1 MKLFEV
7 GGSPADT
14 RYLFLGD
21 YVDRGYFSIEVRISP
36 FPTFCTSPDR
46 PILHSSVYYTFG
58 RSRSGIRIHFSSYVV
73 ITNAGISLIT
83 SPSNLNVSQSQPY
96 PSDLSH
102 RRPIVV
108 PQVNTNTANACMTL
122 AWIHFAL
129 YRSQRS

>member
-36 FPTFCTSPDR
+36 LPTFSAR
-46 PILHSSVYYTFG
+46 SFHHSSVYYTSG
-58 RSRSGIRIHFSSYVV
+58 RSRSGIRTRFSSYVV
-73 ITNAGISLIT
+73 ITNAGILQIT
-83 SPSNLNVSQSQPY
+83 LPSNSNVSRSRLY

-102 RRPIVV
+102 RRPVV
-108 PQVNTNTANACMTL
+108 APQVNTNTANACTTL
-122 AWIHFAL
+122 AWIRFAR
-129 YRSQRS
+129 YRSQLS